1 MRESIAFLDETPLD
15 PHQGISQSDLLRPI
29 RRMHVKEGKFH
40 LKLHVRPEA
49 VVEIEERRL
58 QRKRMGCALQG
69 ERDVDLPAMPGRS
82 LWIIGDERRPCP
94 GNRCLQ

>member
-1 MRESIAFLDETPLD
+1 MNIQERKFYLELD
-15 PHQGISQSDLLRPI
+15 I
-29 RRMHVKEGKFH
+29 R
-40 LKLHVRPEA
+40 LEA

-58 QRKRMGCALQG
+58 QRKRMGCALEG